1 MLEGGGGVGGE
12 GEGVEGRD
20 LKWAQGLPQAVSQMM
35 TWKKNFEPAITFLG
49 GRGKAL
55 LMRRQMQI
63 CSLC

>member
-1 MLEGGGGVGGE
+1 MLEGRGEGGE

-35 TWKKNFEPAITFLG
+35 TWKKNFEPPI
-49 GRGKAL
+49 RGKAL

>member
-1 MLEGGGGVGGE
+1 MLEGGGGGG
-12 GEGVEGRD
+12 GRRGVEGRD

-35 TWKKNFEPAITFLG
+35 TWKKNFDSPITFLG